1 MMRLFMVGVLFA
13 VGPLR
18 APFSLTNVGV
28 AVIGVVVLVIVD
40 TVAVVPA
47 GVADVAADV
56 RPASVD
62 AEEVSCIVLSV
73 VSTLSG
79 PSELGT

>member
-18 APFSLTNVGV
+18 APFSTNVGV